1 MKSNRKAKLI
11 PVSTYMYSKLKPEG
25 LLIERGFLSNKKE
38 RNLLVT
44 SEYQKKVASEIATSI
59 TKILI

>member
-1 MKSNRKAKLI
+1 
-11 PVSTYMYSKLKPEG
+11 MYSKLKPEG
-25 LLIERGFLSNKKE
+25 LLIECGFLSNKKE